1 MKTQPIYLNSQI
13 LIEMLNGLYYLF
25 NNGLELDA
33 YIAIEAISAKAD
45 EELLADVM
53 LVKRN
58 LFIFFVNILLRKIQ
72 KTFIL
77 TIKMCNSIKNL
88 IHKSKKEPINL
99 KDMSAIQE
107 SRRKMSD
114 NPTNPK
120 QIQQELHRAS
130 IKPDANV
137 IKDPNPPQTS
147 VVIAPSGIEP
157 DGRQASIDESLSES
171 VRNIPVI
178 DENEDSSSSYS
189 LAEKL

>member
-1 MKTQPIYLNSQI
+1 M
-13 LIEMLNGLYYLF
+13 
-25 NNGLELDA
+25 
-33 YIAIEAISAKAD
+33 
-45 EELLADVM
+45 
-53 LVKRN
+53 
-58 LFIFFVNILLRKIQ
+58 
-72 KTFIL
+72 
-77 TIKMCNSIKNL
+77 

-114 NPTNPK
+114 NPTNAK
-120 QIQQELHRAS
+120 QIQQELLHRAS
-130 IKPDANV
+130 IKPDTSV
-137 IKDPNPPQTS
+137 VKDPNPPQSSS

-171 VRNIPVI
+171 VCRNIPVI